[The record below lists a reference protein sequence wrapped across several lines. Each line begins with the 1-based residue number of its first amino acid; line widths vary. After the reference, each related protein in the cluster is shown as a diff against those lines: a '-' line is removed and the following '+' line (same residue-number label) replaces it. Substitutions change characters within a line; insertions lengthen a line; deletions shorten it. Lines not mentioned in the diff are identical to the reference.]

1 MPQKIRKKHKHQ
13 RRKFLQESILIAFDF
28 KRKVSLSARNFATL
42 VPTLN
47 TIYIIYISRDSY
59 STQKKNTLCSLV
71 VCKITSWKYE
81 LYNYINISNV
91 IW

>member
-28 KRKVSLSARNFATL
+28 KRKVSLSDRNFATL

-47 TIYIIYISRDSY
+47 TIYIIYIY
-59 STQKKNTLCSLV
+59 QEIAIPLKK
-71 VCKITSWKYE
+71 KHFM
-81 LYNYINISNV
+81 
-91 IW
+91 